1 MTNLIKILDWVKV
14 FGKSKIFGRGEIFSL
29 EMFAMDQNDKFD

>member
-14 FGKSKIFGRGEIFSL
+14 FGKSKIFGKGEIFSL